1 MCRRKCIIERSRK
14 PSRKTTCIYTT
25 GHHSLNPLW
34 QPTKFSSFPSDL
46 TRTIILWLSL
56 APSLS
61 LSLYMYIY
69 IYIQYTLSC
78 SSVFRTEPNGPRI
91 CCRLYSWT
99 GGWLALFIPSRGGE
113 QCPAG
118 ALLQWFN
125 CQFPPEFHSGILFVR
140 LWIGT
145 SIYLHAKLATRSP
158 TPSCSSTPFFFLCFV
173 NVW

>member
-61 LSLYMYIY
+61 LFICIY

-99 GGWLALFIPSRGGE
+99 GGWLALFIPSKGRAVSRGSA
-113 QCPAG
+113 PAVIQ
-118 ALLQWFN
+118 LPIPSRISFRNLIR
-125 CQFPPEFHSGILFVR
+125 PVMDRDEYIS
-140 LWIGT
+140 
-145 SIYLHAKLATRSP
+145 TR
-158 TPSCSSTPFFFLCFV
+158 
-173 NVW
+173 